1 MSGLEKLFIERN
13 NLLKDSSVREVTCT
27 STFSLPKKKK
37 KKNRKKSGNR
47 IVNPNSSDY
56 NSQLLKANLKKK
68 FDGYEYGLSD
78 W

>member
-1 MSGLEKLFIERN
+1 MSGLEKKFIERN
-13 NLLKDSSVREVTCT
+13 NLSKGSSERKAICY
-27 STFSLPKKKK
+27 STFSTLKKKK
-37 KKNRKKSGNR
+37 KRNGKKSGNR

-56 NSQLLKANLKKK
+56 SSQLLKANLRKK

>member
-1 MSGLEKLFIERN
+1 MSGLEKIFIERN
-13 NLLKDSSVREVTCT
+13 NLPKVSSAREATSN
-27 STFSLPKKKK
+27 STFSTPKKKK
-37 KKNRKKSGNR
+37 KGNGKKSGNR

-56 NSQLLKANLKKK
+56 SSQLLKANLRKK